1 LFIVVMDVLNVVI
14 KLGEEAGM
22 FASLEG
28 SGIRHKLSL
37 YADDVVMLIRP
48 TVEEATAALH
58 LVNTFGE
65 ASGLRCKICRRARR
79 RRFVVKGWTCSRS
92 SRSSN
97 AQSRLSL

>member
-1 LFIVVMDVLNVVI
+1 MDVLNVVI

-65 ASGLRCKICRRARR
+65 ASGLRCNLQ
-79 RRFVVKGWTCSRS
+79 TS
-92 SRSSN
+92 SASPIRCEGLDLQQIT
-97 AQSRLSL
+97 AVI